1 MPKTKGP
8 PWPLREKG
16 CCLDLGWG
24 VWGWRWCCC
33 SEFSLG
39 CCLASHHLRR
49 QGVGLPCLGLFLEL
63 SPRIKSERRK
73 KRPAGAAGN
82 EFNDEVWPEFKL
94 ILQMSSHRVGQ
105 GGCPLGPWPASWAAA
120 PAFSSV
126 VPSLRGWTTQ
136 TKPQAQERKHVQAS
150 LLLMT
155 PEISQVHSSALRT
168 HTARYFCQEI
178 PQSRCQPLSH
188 LCPQGHQRLGAPGN
202 PVGLNC

>member
-1 MPKTKGP
+1 MIYRNAFGLPSSAAPRCSHQKPILEPSMPKTKGP

-126 VPSLRGWTTQ
+126 VPSLRLD
-136 TKPQAQERKHVQAS
+136 HLDQAS
-150 LLLMT
+150 GSGEET
-155 PEISQVHSSALRT
+155 RPS
-168 HTARYFCQEI
+168 
-178 PQSRCQPLSH
+178 LS
-188 LCPQGHQRLGAPGN
+188 LTN
-202 PVGLNC
+202 DT